1 MESLSR
7 TRQRFG
13 NGLLETSGSP
23 AGQLHIGNGLL
34 ETLGSPAGQLL
45 HAIRLHTQP
54 LPYRSSLLA
63 ARKLHEQPEEPR
75 HLQASQ
81 RLFVHKSSLWGTT
94 FNRWMNSAGYE
105 YMDQL
110 YSLQTQM
117 ASELLLDILVLRGAL
132 TRSVLAQRVLCS
144 ENTFTTG
151 NLWSPREKK
160 LCLCPKKEE
169 YVTLHGTC
177 RGKNNYSY
185 SQRNFKSCK
194 FYTTVHMPTETSS
207 PGRAPQGNF
216 RGGLCTKGPEQRDFL
231 RVNNEDKPLSE
242 NYMLA
247 PGKLFQTKATE

>member
-1 MESLSR
+1 MHPRLNNTWYRLAYESDS
-7 TRQRFG
+7 Q
-13 NGLLETSGSP
+13 P
-23 AGQLHIGNGLL
+23 WQH
-34 ETLGSPAGQLL
+34 TLKSEDPVQFL
-45 HAIRLHTQP
+45 
-54 LPYRSSLLA
+54 
-63 ARKLHEQPEEPR
+63 
-75 HLQASQ
+75 HLQKLRVGAS
-81 RLFVHKSSLWGTT
+81 
-94 FNRWMNSAGYE
+94 
-105 YMDQL
+105 
-110 YSLQTQM
+110 
-117 ASELLLDILVLRGAL
+117 GAL

-160 LCLCPKKEE
+160 LCLCPKNEE

-185 SQRNFKSCK
+185 SERNFKSCK
-194 FYTTVHMPTETSS
+194 FYTAVHMPTEKSS

-216 RGGLCTKGPEQRDFL
+216 RGGLCTKGPEQRDLL